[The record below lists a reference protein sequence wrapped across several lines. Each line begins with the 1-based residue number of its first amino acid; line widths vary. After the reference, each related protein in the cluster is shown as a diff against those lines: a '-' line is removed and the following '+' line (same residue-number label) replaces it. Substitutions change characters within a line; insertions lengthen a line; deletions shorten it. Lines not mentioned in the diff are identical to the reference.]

1 MFLTFSVILVTLVVQ
16 GLLLPSV
23 IRILGL
29 ANAGRRERH
38 DDRAEEQEARRAA
51 IETVI
56 AEIERLASDRG
67 LPDDVIVPLRNHHRE
82 RLRHIEHRSDGDGNH
97 RATSA
102 IHNEL
107 EMLLIDAER
116 QRINQLFREG
126 KLKDEARRRIER
138 ELDLSEA
145 RLLNQQNE

>member
-1 MFLTFSVILVTLVVQ
+1 M
-16 GLLLPSV
+16 GDGEP
-23 IRILGL
+23 GPK
-29 ANAGRRERH
+29 G
-38 DDRAEEQEARRAA
+38 
-51 IETVI
+51 
-56 AEIERLASDRG
+56 
-67 LPDDVIVPLRNHHRE
+67 HRE